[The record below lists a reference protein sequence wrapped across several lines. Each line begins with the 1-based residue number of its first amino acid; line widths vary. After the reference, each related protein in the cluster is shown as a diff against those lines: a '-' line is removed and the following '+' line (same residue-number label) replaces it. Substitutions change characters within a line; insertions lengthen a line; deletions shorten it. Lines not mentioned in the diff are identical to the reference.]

1 MNTGLFSNEELVKM
15 YRESGNERFLQE
27 LITQNVGIMNKW
39 AVSYASSIPNAE
51 VEDLVSEEYFP
62 LRKAI
67 NDYEESKGVSFASF
81 LKVYVSQHFNRLYN
95 KETRQKRFTGI
106 APDSYEGLLEKA
118 SEDGY
123 GSLGTSFTVECNDY
137 SSIEFIDFLNSL
149 ELNEKEQVVI
159 QVLLEGGNKVD
170 VAKTLSITSATTT
183 YYIKRIREKFINA
196 GYQYAI

>member
-15 YRESGNERFLQE
+15 YRESGNESFLQE
-27 LITQNVGIMNKW
+27 LITQNVGLMNKW

-106 APDSYEGLLEKA
+106 SPDSYEGLLEKA